1 MTKILREIIAI
12 GTLGDYAV
20 GKSNLTNVFTEKEFQ
35 EEHMSTIGVNC
46 VTKNVT
52 IKLDNNESKEIKLKI
67 WDTAGQE
74 RFKSISVQYIKN
86 CLGIL
91 LVYAIDNEKSFENI
105 ETWMKEVEEKSSNKN
120 MCLVLI
126 GNKCDMEEK
135 RMIKKEQGEKLAQ
148 RYGLKFFECSA
159 KKGINVNEAF
169 QELIDQIVAI
179 YKDEF
184 GKKGMSLK
192 VTTGGKKSC
201 CGGKNNENK

>member
-20 GKSNLTNVFTEKEFQ
+20 GKSMLTNVFTEKEFS

-52 IKLDNNESKEIKLKI
+52 IKLDNNETKEIKLKI

-126 GNKCDMEEK
+126 GNKCDMEEN

-159 KKGINVNEAF
+159 KTGINVNEAF

>member
-1 MTKILREIIAI
+1 
-12 GTLGDYAV
+12 
-20 GKSNLTNVFTEKEFQ
+20 
-35 EEHMSTIGVNC
+35 MSTIGVNC

-52 IKLDNNESKEIKLKI
+52 IKLDNNETKEIKLKI

>member
-20 GKSNLTNVFTEKEFQ
+20 GKSMLTNVFTKKEFT

-46 VTKNVT
+46 ETKNVT
-52 IKLDNNESKEIKLKI
+52 IKLDNNETKEIKLKI

-126 GNKCDMEEK
+126 GNKCDMEEN

-184 GKKGMSLK
+184 GKKGMTLK